1 MNAVLR
7 FIGVTNAAIWLGSAI
22 FFTFCV
28 APAVFYS
35 PEMKE
40 LFGPVFREYAGAVA
54 QVLLQYFYRLQYVC
68 AGVAV
73 VHLLAEWLYTRR
85 SVERRRIQIL
95 GWVILLGL
103 VGGLLLQPHLKRLHY
118 TRSSPASTPA
128 QKEVAAKS
136 FARWHGVSQVINL
149 VAMAGLLVY
158 FWRLTSPPNPE
169 VAPRFFSEN
178 KFKF

>member
-7 FIGVTNAAIWLGSAI
+7 FIGVTNAAIWLGSAV
-22 FFTFCV
+22 FFTFSV

-54 QVLLQYFYRLQYVC
+54 QVLLQYFFRMQYIC

-73 VHLLAEWLYTRR
+73 VHLVAERLYTRR
-85 SVERRRIQIL
+85 PVERLRLHLL

-103 VGGLLLQPHLKRLHY
+103 MGGLLLQPHLKRLHY
-118 TRSSPASTPA
+118 IRSSPASAPA
-128 QKEVAAKS
+128 QKEAAKVS

-149 VAMAGLLVY
+149 VAMAGLLGY
-158 FWRLTSPPNPE
+158 FWRLTNPPSPDA
-169 VAPRFFSEN
+169 APRFFSEN

>member
-1 MNAVLR
+1 M
-7 FIGVTNAAIWLGSAI
+7 TNAAIWLGSAI
-22 FFTFCV
+22 FFTFGI
-28 APAVFYS
+28 APAVFHS

-54 QVLLQYFYRLQYVC
+54 QVLLQYFFRMQYVC

-73 VHLLAEWLYTRR
+73 LHLFAEYLYHRR
-85 SVERRRIQIL
+85 PVERLRLHLL

-103 VGGLLLQPHLKRLHY
+103 TGGLFLQPHLKQLHL
-118 TRSSPASTPA
+118 TRSSVTSSPG
-128 QKEVAAKS
+128 QKEEAAQS

-149 VAMAGLLVY
+149 VAMAGLLGY
-158 FWRLTSPPNPE
+158 FWRLTTPPNPE
-169 VAPRFFSEN
+169 AGPRFFSEN

>member
-22 FFTFCV
+22 FFTFGI

-40 LFGPVFREYAGAVA
+40 LFGPVFREYSGAIA
-54 QVLLQYFYRLQYVC
+54 QVLLRYFFRVQYVC
-68 AGVAV
+68 AAIAV
-73 VHLLAEWLYTRR
+73 LHLGTEYLYTRR
-85 SVERRRIQIL
+85 PVERLRLHLL
-95 GWVILLGL
+95 GWLLLLGL
-103 VGGLLLQPHLKRLHY
+103 VGGLVLQPHLQGLHR
-118 TRSSPASTPA
+118 TRSAVTTTPA

-136 FARWHGVSQVINL
+136 FGRWHAVSQVMNL
-149 VAMAGLLVY
+149 VAMAGLLGY
-158 FWRLTSPPNPE
+158 FWRLTSPAHPE
-169 VAPRFFSEN
+169 ATPRFFSAN